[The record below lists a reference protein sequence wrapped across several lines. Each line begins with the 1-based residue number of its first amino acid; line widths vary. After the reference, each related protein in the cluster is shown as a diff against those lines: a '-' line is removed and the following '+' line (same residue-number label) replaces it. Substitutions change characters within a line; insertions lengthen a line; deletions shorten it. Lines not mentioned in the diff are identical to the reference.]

1 MKNLINFFFSFDKL
15 FKEKLIVPFFWLALI
30 VMALAYSEE
39 ILDTISLG
47 LLADIIAFIG
57 FFAELFLVLISIRI
71 VSEIFVAIFRIND
84 NVSPDGGKAELA
96 DIDPVAETR
105 KAAELAAARTRSM
118 TKTATDKAVSATSI
132 KSIEASSDEKTLA
145 AMGKGSVPKASDEPT
160 PVKIL
165 APSAIDGQAIKVR
178 GRGRP
183 KGSTNKTKST
193 AAKVAPTVDPVTGEP
208 VKRGRGRPKGST
220 NKSKSAAAKPAAT
233 KSPVEL
239 DPVTGEPVKRG
250 RGRPKGSTNKSKSA
264 TAKAKTP
271 APIDPVTGEPVK
283 RGRGRPKG
291 STNKSKS
298 AAAKPAP
305 KLDPVTGEPIKSRR
319 GRPKGSKN
327 KSQAAG
333 ADDASKKSKPGP
345 KSGVKVRRDAEGN
358 LLKKDGTPRKKPG
371 PKT

>member
-15 FKEKLIVPFFWLALI
+15 FKEKLVVPFFWLALI
-30 VMALAYSEE
+30 V
-39 ILDTISLG
+39 LG
-47 LLADIIAFIG
+47 LYFFEEALELLSLAPLASFAGFIG
-57 FFAELFLVLISIRI
+57 FFVKLLLALIAIRI
-71 VSEIFVAIFRIND
+71 VSEVCVAIFRIND
-84 NVSPDGGKAELA
+84 NLSPDGGKSELA
-96 DIDPVAETR
+96 DIDPVGEAR
-105 KAAELAAARTRSM
+105 KAAELAASRTREM
-118 TKTATDKAVSATSI
+118 TKTATDKAISATST
-132 KSIEASSDEKTLA
+132 KSVEATPVEKTMAVTAKGSDSKVSDKPTLVKASEASEN
-145 AMGKGSVPKASDEPT
+145 
-160 PVKIL
+160 
-165 APSAIDGQAIKVR
+165 DGQVTKAR

-183 KGSTNKTKST
+183 KGSTNKAKPA
-193 AAKVAPTVDPVTGEP
+193 AAKVAPTLDPVTGEP

-233 KSPVEL
+233 KTPVVL

-264 TAKAKTP
+264 SAKAKAPT
-271 APIDPVTGEPVK
+271 PIDPVTGEPVK

-305 KLDPVTGEPIKSRR
+305 KLDPITGEPIKSRR
-319 GRPKGSKN
+319 GRPKGAKN
-327 KSQAAG
+327 KPKAAS
-333 ADDASKKSKPGP
+333 ADGNKTNVKPGP
-345 KSGVKVRRDAEGN
+345 KPGMKVRRDADGN